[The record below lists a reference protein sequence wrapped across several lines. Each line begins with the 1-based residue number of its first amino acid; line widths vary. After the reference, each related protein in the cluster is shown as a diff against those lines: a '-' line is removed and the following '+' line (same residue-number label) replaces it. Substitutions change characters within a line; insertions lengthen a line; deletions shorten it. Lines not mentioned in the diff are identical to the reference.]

1 MGEKW
6 DKMGKGAKA
15 AAIGAGA
22 LGLLG
27 GYTMIQSS
35 KAKKAIGEAF
45 MPGISGGKG
54 GGLMKKG
61 GKLAGGGSIDR
72 YKDGGIVQHD

>member
-1 MGEKW
+1 MGKKW

-27 GYTMIQSS
+27 GYTMIQSK
-35 KAKKAIGEAF
+35 KAKDAIGEAF
-45 MPGISGGKG
+45 MPGISGKGK
-54 GGLMKKG
+54 MKKG
-61 GKLAGGGSIDR
+61 GKINSSYKNGGVIQLD
-72 YKDGGIVQHD
+72 